1 MIYKIAAASSDG
13 KVINQ
18 HYGRTEEFHIIEAD
32 SSDRTFWYQETR
44 KTAPVCEQQEH
55 DDKRLK
61 AAADLLGDC
70 DYVLVSRIGEG
81 ARYALAENG
90 TWAFELPGLIE
101 DSVQRLFSYIE
112 VQNLFEK
119 EEKG

>member
-18 HYGRTEEFHIIEAD
+18 HFGRTEEFHIIKAD
-32 SSDRTFWYQETR
+32 SSDRTYWYQETR
-44 KTAPVCEQQEH
+44 KTAPACKQQEH
-55 DDKRLK
+55 DDWELRTV
-61 AAADLLGDC
+61 ADLLGDC

-81 ARYALAENG
+81 ARSALAENG

-101 DSVQRLFSYIE
+101 DSVQRLLSYIE
-112 VQNLFEK
+112 VQNLFKK
-119 EEKG
+119 EERG